1 MGHAL
6 VNRSATALNPI
17 TRIDFHILIDDYHY
31 VLKPSD
37 RKPSMIIGY
46 ARTSTTEQIAGLE
59 AQERDLKAA
68 GAERL
73 FKEQSSSVGERVEL
87 EAAID
92 FARQGDAL
100 VVTKLDRLA
109 RSVGHLAE
117 LVKRLERKKVSLRIL
132 GMGVDTGTPTGRLMV
147 NLLGSIAQFEREVML
162 ERQREGIAKAKAEG
176 KYKGRKPTARAKAD
190 EIIALAREG
199 KTKHNIAIE
208 LGVGIAS
215 VYRVLSRARHLTSE
229 RVNG

>member
-1 MGHAL
+1 
-6 VNRSATALNPI
+6 
-17 TRIDFHILIDDYHY
+17 
-31 VLKPSD
+31 
-37 RKPSMIIGY
+37 MIIGY

-73 FKEQSSSVGERVEL
+73 FKEKTSSVGERPEL
-87 EAAID
+87 EAAMD
-92 FARQGDAL
+92 FTREGDAL

-132 GMGVDTGTPTGRLMV
+132 GMGVDTATPTGRLMV
-147 NLLGSIAQFEREVML
+147 NLLGSIAQFEREIML

-176 KYKGRKPTARAKAD
+176 RYRGRAPTARAKAAD
-190 EIIALAREG
+190 IIALNKIG
-199 KTKHNIAIE
+199 ITKQSIAERLSI
-208 LGVGIAS
+208 GVAS
-215 VYRVLSRARHLTSE
+215 VYRVLKQLDQDEVSQIK
-229 RVNG
+229 